1 MIFILIMLF
10 LITVALFFVK
20 YFFAKIIG
28 WIQAVYFKY
37 ERNIFIRIF
46 AANMLAV
53 AKSKLDLFGKILS
66 AISFVRIVFC
76 LAVIVLTAF
85 FIFTKLLGKC

>member
-1 MIFILIMLF
+1 MIFILITLF
-10 LITVALFFVK
+10 LFTVALFFAK
-20 YFFAKIIG
+20 YFLAKIIG
-28 WIQAVYFKY
+28 QAQAVYFKY
-37 ERNIFIRIF
+37 ERNIFFRIF
-46 AANMLAV
+46 AANKLAV

-85 FIFTKLLGKC
+85 FIFTKLSGKC

>member
-1 MIFILIMLF
+1 MIFILITLF
-10 LITVALFFVK
+10 LFTVALFFAK
-20 YFFAKIIG
+20 YFLAKIIG
-28 WIQAVYFKY
+28 WVQAVYFKY
-37 ERNIFIRIF
+37 ERNIFVRIF
-46 AANMLAV
+46 AANKLAV
-53 AKSKLDLFGKILS
+53 GKSKLDLLSKILS